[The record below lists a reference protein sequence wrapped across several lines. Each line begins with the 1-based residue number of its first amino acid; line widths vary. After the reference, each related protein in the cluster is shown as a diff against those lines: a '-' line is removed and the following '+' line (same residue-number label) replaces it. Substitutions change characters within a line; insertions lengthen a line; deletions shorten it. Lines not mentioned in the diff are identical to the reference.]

1 MKILHVI
8 PSVAPIRGGPSE
20 VILATV
26 KALRS
31 LGVEAEIVTTND
43 NGPDL
48 LDVPTGVRL
57 EYQEVPVWFFPRF
70 SPPINFLREF
80 AFSSRLTSW
89 LWQNAARY
97 DLLHIHAIFSYAST
111 LAMVIARHQ
120 NIPYVVRPL
129 GLLCQWSLQQSKL
142 RKQIYLTLIERANLN
157 NSCGLHLTAQ
167 KEKEEISSLNLKAP
181 NFIIPHGVP
190 IPPTISDAPQ
200 LLRQKLQLPEAV
212 APTFWNQ
219 IPAGKRTKTDEP
231 IILFMSRLHP
241 KKALDYLIPALGK
254 LVDQQ
259 FTFIIAGSGSPPYE
273 TQIDELLVKAGIY
286 PRTRRLGFVQG
297 ELKDL
302 LLQGAD
308 LFTLTSHSENFG
320 IAVVEALA
328 AGLPVVITPGVP
340 LANVV
345 EREGVGYVTTL
356 DVERIASS
364 IAGALHSPEAR
375 KGMGERARQL
385 VAEQYSWDKIALELI
400 AVYEDIN
407 RRDAENTEKV

>member
-8 PSVAPIRGGPSE
+8 PSVAPVRGGPSE
-20 VILATV
+20 VILAIV

-31 LGVEAEIVTTND
+31 QGVEAEIVTTND
-43 NGPDL
+43 NGPKL

-80 AFSSRLTSW
+80 AFSSPLTTW

-97 DLLHIHAIFSYAST
+97 DLLHIYAIFSYAST
-111 LAMVIARHQ
+111 VAMVIARHQ
-120 NIPYVVRPL
+120 NIPYINSPL

-142 RKQIYLTLIERANLN
+142 RKQIYLSLIEQGNLN
-157 NSCGLHLTAQ
+157 NSCGLHLTAP
-167 KEKEEISSLNLKAP
+167 KEEEEIASLNLEAP
-181 NFIIPHGVP
+181 NFMIPHGVS
-190 IPPTISDAPQ
+190 IPPTISNAPQ
-200 LLRQKLQLPEAV
+200 LLRQKLQLPE
-212 APTFWNQ
+212 
-219 IPAGKRTKTDEP
+219 DEP

-241 KKALDYLIPALGK
+241 KKGLDYLIPALGK
-254 LVDQQ
+254 LKDQQ
-259 FTFIIAGSGSPPYE
+259 FTFIIAGSGEAAYE
-273 TQIDELLVKAGIY
+273 TQLDELLVKAGIHT
-286 PRTRRLGFVQG
+286 RTRRLGFVQG
-297 ELKDL
+297 EEKNL

-345 EREGVGYVTTL
+345 EREGVGYVTPL
-356 DVERIASS
+356 DVESIASS
-364 IAGALHSPEAR
+364 IAGARPSSEAR
-375 KGMGERARQL
+375 KGMGERARGL
-385 VAEQYSWDKIALELI
+385 VTEQYSWDKIALELI
-400 AVYEDIN
+400 AVYRGIFIREGLN
-407 RRDAENTEKV
+407 R